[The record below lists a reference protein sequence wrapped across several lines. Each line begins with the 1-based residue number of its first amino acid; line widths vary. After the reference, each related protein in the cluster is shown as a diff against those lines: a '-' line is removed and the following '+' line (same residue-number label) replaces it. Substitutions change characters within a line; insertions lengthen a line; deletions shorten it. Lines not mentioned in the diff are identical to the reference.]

1 MANEHG
7 WLPKADVGALDPELK
22 HRLEVWFD
30 KAYTDDNLFLT
41 LAERPEV
48 LNLFLS
54 WVGFVYTDASDL
66 DPATVELCRI
76 RLAARN
82 QCVH

>member
-7 WLPKADVGALDPELK
+7 FLPKVDPEELSDELK
-22 HRLEVWFD
+22 SRLEVWFD

-41 LAERPEV
+41 LAQRPEV
-48 LNLFLS
+48 LKQFLS
-54 WVGFVYTDASDL
+54 WVSFIYTDRSSL
-66 DPATVELCRI
+66 DPKLVELCRI
-76 RLAARN
+76 RLAFRN

>member
-7 WLPKADVGALDPELK
+7 LLPKADPDALDDDLK
-22 HRLEVWFD
+22 QRLEVWYG

-41 LAERPEV
+41 LASEPEV
-48 LNLFLS
+48 LDQFLHM
-54 WVGFVYTDASDL
+54 VRFIYTDASDL
-66 DPATVELCRI
+66 DPTMVELCRI